1 MNSLYDLYN
10 RLNEMTE
17 TGCTKTEAEE
27 FFAFAK
33 SCLKEYVSDHIE
45 NFFEK
50 TKDDFEEAVT
60 SGDADESTEKLEMV
74 ADVIDEFLRN
84 AEEEEMQGIPY
95 IVYHM
100 PRNTTDA
107 EIIADHICDVF
118 TVIVNCSELDV
129 FEFEKVYNFI
139 AGAAYANG
147 ARIVFSKPRTFFVV
161 PYHIEVP
168 DEEVFDYIEKNGVA
182 VNFID
187 KESTEREEF

>member
-17 TGCTKTEAEE
+17 TGCTKTEADE
-27 FFAFAK
+27 FFLFAK
-33 SCLKEYVSDHIE
+33 QCLKEYVTDHIE

-50 TKDDFEEAVT
+50 TKDDFEEAVVT
-60 SGDADESTEKLEMV
+60 GDADESTEKLEMV

-100 PRNTTDA
+100 PRDLIDA
-107 EIIADHICDVF
+107 EAIADHICDVF
-118 TVIVNCSELDV
+118 TVIVDCSELETI
-129 FEFEKVYNFI
+129 EFEKVYSFI

-147 ARIVFSKPRTFFVV
+147 ARIVKSRARTFFVV

-168 DEEVFDYIEKNGVA
+168 DEEVFEYIEKNGVA

-187 KESTEREEF
+187 KFNEE